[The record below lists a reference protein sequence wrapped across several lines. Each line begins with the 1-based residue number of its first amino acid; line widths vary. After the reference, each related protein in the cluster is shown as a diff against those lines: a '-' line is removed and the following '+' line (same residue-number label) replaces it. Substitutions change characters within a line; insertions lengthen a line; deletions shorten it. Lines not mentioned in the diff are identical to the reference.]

1 MEGWMAAVNAI
12 GLPKDSSFRN
22 TDRVPLPE
30 DPAIEAQAEEQGE
43 GNSDEEE
50 AVESPESCLDR
61 LTPMWWCLMMT
72 NRELEPLCPIRL
84 PNQWSSLTLRPTTLQ
99 PTKEPSP

>member
-30 DPAIEAQAEEQGE
+30 DPAVEAQAEE
-43 GNSDEEE
+43 
-50 AVESPESCLDR
+50 
-61 LTPMWWCLMMT
+61 
-72 NRELEPLCPIRL
+72 
-84 PNQWSSLTLRPTTLQ
+84 
-99 PTKEPSP
+99 